1 MWGGGPFWESQ
12 DVISDWFSGSVFP
25 HSRVQAKRENF
36 IGLNL
41 IHSHL
46 KRIGGLSHCL
56 SLPTYK
62 MKQWWLDLLFSVN
75 EVGQIWRY
83 RPLAWWGWKT
93 LVKYLPLPYS
103 KGSESSH
110 NAIMSPA
117 FLSCLKQPKNQA
129 EYINNSLETLA
140 IKDSDSQETGYNMSP
155 MIAPAY
161 CLERFPRLQQR
172 DRESRQSLT

>member
-1 MWGGGPFWESQ
+1 MGNQSQRCEGGGPFWESQ

-36 IGLNL
+36 VGLNL

-62 MKQWWLDLLFSVN
+62 MKQWWLDLVFSVN

-93 LVKYLPLPYS
+93 LVKHLPLPYS

-117 FLSCLKQPKNQA
+117 FLSCLKQPKKQA
-129 EYINNSLETLA
+129 EYMKQQFRN
-140 IKDSDSQETGYNMSP
+140 TGNKGQWLP
-155 MIAPAY
+155 
-161 CLERFPRLQQR
+161 R
-172 DRESRQSLT
+172 DRIHEPYDCSSLLPREIS